1 MRSTMINK
9 MIEMETNDEVN
20 ELDFGIWNEW
30 DESD

>member
-1 MRSTMINK
+1 MRWTMINK
-9 MIEMETNDEVN
+9 MNEMETNDEVN